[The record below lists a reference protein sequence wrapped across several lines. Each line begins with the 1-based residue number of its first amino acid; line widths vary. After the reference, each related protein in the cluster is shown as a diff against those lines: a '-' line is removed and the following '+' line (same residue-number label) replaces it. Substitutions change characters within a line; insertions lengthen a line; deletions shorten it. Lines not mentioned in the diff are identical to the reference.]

1 APGEA
6 SSINLPGIRGTVGKM
21 LETLRQAGGQAA
33 RDRVTHQRDEC
44 VEKIA
49 ASWAGR
55 IDNQRALALG
65 FVADKRFDDII
76 ERFRQD
82 DMEGRS

>member
-1 APGEA
+1 MKA
-6 SSINLPGIRGTVGKM
+6 S
-21 LETLRQAGGQAA
+21 
-33 RDRVTHQRDEC
+33 
-44 VEKIA
+44 EKIV
-49 ASWAGR
+49 ASWPGR

>member
-1 APGEA
+1 MSSKRLSATKPNA
-6 SSINLPGIRGTVGKM
+6 SARWLSIRP
-21 LETLRQAGGQAA
+21 GQAA
-33 RDRVTHQRDEC
+33 RDRVTHQRDEG
-44 VEKIA
+44 VEKIV
-49 ASWAGR
+49 ASWPGR

>member
-1 APGEA
+1 MQIIITG
-6 SSINLPGIRGTVGKM
+6 G
-21 LETLRQAGGQAA
+21 GGQAA
-33 RDRVTHQRDEC
+33 RDRVTHQRDEG
-44 VEKIA
+44 VEKIV
-49 ASWAGR
+49 ASWPGR